1 MLRFAASRAQAV
13 PLVRW
18 PTAPSCS
25 SWAKPRRCDQPVRRR
40 YFNASRPGRAA
51 EAKEGDGISVEVTY
65 SGLWGAIT
73 TFPKRKPYATN
84 IIIATV
90 KTSAADLVIQ
100 TAEGKDSIDWK
111 RNAVFTTFG
120 FIYLGALQWFIY
132 VTAFSRLCPN
142 AIKFAN
148 MPWAEKLK
156 FRAGQIDLLKQTA
169 LDNFVHYTFIYFPV
183 FYMFKESIQGESNK
197 SFVDTVGSALNKYKS
212 NFMQDNMAMWALW
225 VPFDL
230 IIYAVPIWMRLPLN
244 HGVSFVWTCIL
255 SWMRGN

>member
-1 MLRFAASRAQAV
+1 
-13 PLVRW
+13 
-18 PTAPSCS
+18 
-25 SWAKPRRCDQPVRRR
+25 
-40 YFNASRPGRAA
+40 
-51 EAKEGDGISVEVTY
+51 VEVTY

-169 LDNFVHYTFIYFPV
+169 LDCFVHYTFIYFPV
-183 FYMFKESIQGESNK
+183 FYIFKESIQGGK
-197 SFVDTVGSALNKYKS
+197 DRSFVDVVRSALGSYQC
-212 NFMQDNMAMWALW
+212 NFVEDNLAMWALFI
-225 VPFDL
+225 PFDL
-230 IIYAVPIWMRLPLN
+230 IIYAVPIWLRLPLN
-244 HGVSFVWTCIL
+244 HGVGLVWTMFL